1 LHAGAALHNLQQ
13 ASKSKNDYRFD
24 YEGLKL
30 SRAVEVVMEPTHK
43 IPGDKLVLGMLSA
56 FRTLVL
62 TLSKNGVI
70 DLDEYVTALQ
80 QTAAEH
86 RQAGDP
92 NKLANA
98 IHAISIHILSSAAGR
113 G

>member
-1 LHAGAALHNLQQ
+1 
-13 ASKSKNDYRFD
+13 
-24 YEGLKL
+24 
-30 SRAVEVVMEPTHK
+30 MEPTQK
-43 IPGDKLVLGMLSA
+43 IPGDRLVLGMLSA
-56 FRTLVL
+56 FRTLVWA
-62 TLSKNGVI
+62 LSKKGAI

-92 NKLANA
+92 NNLASA
-98 IHAISIHILSSAAGR
+98 IHAISVHILSSERR